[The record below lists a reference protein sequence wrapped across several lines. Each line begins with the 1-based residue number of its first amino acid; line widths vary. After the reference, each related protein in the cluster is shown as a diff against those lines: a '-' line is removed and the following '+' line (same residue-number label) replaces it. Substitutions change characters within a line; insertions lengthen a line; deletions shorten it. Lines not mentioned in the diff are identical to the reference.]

1 VRSDG
6 GEEMTNIKGRD
17 YLSVSDFNADE
28 LLGVLDAAQAFKLSL
43 KEGKI
48 GRSLAGK
55 IVALIFQKPSTRTR
69 VSFEAAI
76 YHLGGNPITLNASEL
91 QLGRGETIEDTGKVL
106 SRYVQAITLRTYGHH
121 EVEELA
127 QAAEVPVINAL
138 TDLEHPCQ
146 ILADLMTV
154 REHKGELAGL
164 HLAYVGDGNNV
175 ANSLALGCAL
185 TGMVFSAGCPEGY
198 EPDESIIAYAQ
209 GMAGEERVRV
219 VQDPREAVAGA
230 HVVYTDVWTSMGQK
244 EDHKKKRDLE
254 PYRLDGDLLT
264 AADPEAIVMHC
275 LPAHRGEEISGEVMD
290 GPRSVVWD
298 QAENRMHAQ
307 AALLELLVDD

>member
-1 VRSDG
+1 
-6 GEEMTNIKGRD
+6 MTNIKGRD
-17 YLSVSDFNADE
+17 YISVSDFNADE
-28 LLGVLDAAQAFKLSL
+28 LLGVLDAADAFKLSL
-43 KEGKI
+43 KEGKVE
-48 GRSLAGK
+48 RSLAGK
-55 IVALIFQKPSTRTR
+55 VVALIFQKPSTRTR
-69 VSFEAAI
+69 VSFEAAV

-91 QLGRGETIEDTGKVL
+91 QLGRGETIGDTGRVL
-106 SRYVQAITLRTYGHH
+106 SRYVQAITLRTFGHE

-185 TGMVFSAGCPEGY
+185 AGMVFTAGCPEGY
-198 EPDESIIAYAQ
+198 EPDANTIAYAQ
-209 GMAGEERVRV
+209 GLAGEERVRV
-219 VQDPREAVAGA
+219 VQDPREAVAGS

-244 EDHKKKRDLE
+244 EDHKRKRDLE
-254 PYRLDGDLLT
+254 PYRLDGELLT

-290 GPRSVVWD
+290 GPRSVVWE

-307 AALLELLVDD
+307 AALLELLAGD